1 MRGRIRRWT
10 PGVFVAGGIVG
21 LLAYAFMPEPV
32 AVDVVRVAR
41 GALTQSIDEEG
52 RAVVRERFVVSA
64 PVTGAVARISVE
76 AGDRVARGA
85 VLAAVQPAPV
95 DERTRT
101 QLVARVGA
109 AAAALQQAEA
119 AEGAAH
125 ASYEFARA
133 EDERSVELGKSG
145 ALSRGEVELAFSR
158 RAAAE
163 GQWGSS
169 KAAVTAATHALQEA
183 RAALLGSSGGPNRP
197 SAVLVRAPLAATVLR
212 VLQESERVVTSGTP
226 LVELGDPAALE
237 VVVDLLS
244 SDAVRVP
251 AAARVVID
259 QWGGGDPLHGR
270 VRLIEPAGFTKT
282 SALGV
287 EEQRVNVHIDLQ
299 DPAECWKRLGDAYAL
314 DVHIVVAE
322 RADTLTLPAGA
333 LFRSGEGWA
342 AFVVESNRVRVRA
355 VGVGLRAGYQLEIL
369 KGLVEGEEVVLH
381 PSEAVVEGVRIVR
394 R

>member
-10 PGVFVAGGIVG
+10 PTVLVAGGIVG
-21 LLAYAFMPEPV
+21 LLVYAFMPEPV
-32 AVDVVRVAR
+32 GVDVVRVAR
-41 GALTQSIDEEG
+41 SALTQSIDEEG
-52 RAVVRERFVVSA
+52 RAVVREHFVVSA
-64 PVTGAVARISVE
+64 PVTGSVARVSVE
-76 AGDRVARGA
+76 AGDRVARGS

-101 QLVARVGA
+101 QLVARAGTA
-109 AAAALQQAEA
+109 SAALQQAEA
-119 AEGAAH
+119 AEGAAR

-133 EDERSVELGKSG
+133 EHERSVELGTSG

-163 GQWGSS
+163 GQWGVS
-169 KAAVTAATHALQEA
+169 KAAVVAATHALQEA

-212 VLQESERVVTSGTP
+212 VLQESERVVISGTP

-270 VRLIEPAGFTKT
+270 VRLIEPAGFTKI

-287 EEQRVNVHIDLQ
+287 EEQRVNVHIDLE
-299 DPAECWKRLGDAYAL
+299 DPAECWTRLGDAYAL

-322 RADTLTLPAGA
+322 RADALTLPAGA
-333 LFRSGEGWA
+333 LFRSGDGWA
-342 AFVVESNRVRVRA
+342 AFVVESSRARVRA
-355 VGVGLRAGYQLEIL
+355 VEVGLRAGYQVEIV
-369 KGLVEGEEVVLH
+369 KGLREGEEVVLH
-381 PSEAVVEGVRIVR
+381 PSEAVVEGVRIAR

>member
-10 PGVFVAGGIVG
+10 PAFLLGGGVLG
-21 LLAYAFMPEPV
+21 LLAYAFLPEPV

-41 GALTQSIDEEG
+41 GALTQSIDDEG

-64 PVTGAVARISVE
+64 PVTGAVARVSVE
-76 AGDRVARGA
+76 SGDRVAKGA
-85 VLAAVQPAPV
+85 ILAAVQPAPV

-101 QLVARVGA
+101 QLVARVGTA
-109 AAAALQQAEA
+109 TAALQQAEA
-119 AEGAAH
+119 AERAAR
-125 ASYEFARA
+125 ASFEFARA
-133 EDERSVELGKSG
+133 EHERSVELGKVG

-163 GQWGSS
+163 GQWGVA
-169 KAAVTAATHALQEA
+169 KAAVAAATHALQEA
-183 RAALLGSSGGPNRP
+183 RAALLGSSEGPNRP
-197 SAVLVRAPLAATVLR
+197 SSVLVRAPLAATVLR
-212 VLQESERVVTSGTP
+212 VLQESERVVISGTP
-226 LVELGDPAALE
+226 LVELGDPSLLE

-251 AAARVVID
+251 AAARVEID
-259 QWGGGDPLHGR
+259 QWGGRDPLHGR
-270 VRLIEPAGFTKT
+270 VRLIEPAGFTKI

-287 EEQRVNVHIDLQ
+287 EEQRVNVHIDLE

-322 RADTLTLPAGA
+322 RQDTLTLPAGA
-333 LFRSGEGWA
+333 LFRSGDGWA

-355 VGVGLRAGYQLEIL
+355 VEVGLRAGYQVEIL
-369 KGLVEGEEVVLH
+369 KGVGEGEEVVLH

>member
-10 PGVFVAGGIVG
+10 PAVLLAGGVVG

-52 RAVVRERFVVSA
+52 RAVVRERYVVSA
-64 PVTGAVARISVE
+64 PVTGAVARVSVE
-76 AGDRVARGA
+76 PGDRVVAGA
-85 VLAAVQPAPV
+85 VLAAVQPAPM

-109 AAAALQQAEA
+109 ATAALQQAEA
-119 AEGAAH
+119 GERAAS
-125 ASYEFARA
+125 ASYAFARA
-133 EDERSVELGKSG
+133 EHERSVELGTAG
-145 ALSRGEVELAFSR
+145 ALSRGEVELAFAR

-163 GQWGSS
+163 GEWGSS
-169 KAAVTAATHALQEA
+169 KAAVAAAAHAVQEA
-183 RAALLGSSGGPNRP
+183 RAALLGSSAGPNRP

-251 AAARVVID
+251 QGARVVID

-270 VRLIEPAGFTKT
+270 VRLIEPAGFTKI

-287 EEQRVNVHIDLQ
+287 EEQRVNVHIDLD
-299 DPAECWKRLGDAYAL
+299 DPAECWKRLGDGFAL

-322 RADTLTLPAGA
+322 RPNTLTLPAGG
-333 LFRSGEGWA
+333 LFRAGDGWA
-342 AFVVESNRVRVRA
+342 AFVVESNRVRLRA
-355 VGVGLRAGYQLEIL
+355 VDVGLRAGYQVEIL
-369 KGLVEGEEVVLH
+369 KGLNEGEEVVLH
-381 PSEAVVEGVRIVR
+381 PSEAVVEGVRVAR

>member
-10 PGVFVAGGIVG
+10 PTVLVAGGIVG

-41 GALTQSIDEEG
+41 GGLTQSIDEEG

-64 PVTGAVARISVE
+64 PISGAVARVSVE
-76 AGDRVARGA
+76 SGDRVAKGA

-95 DERTRT
+95 DARTRT
-101 QLVARVGA
+101 QLVARVGTA
-109 AAAALQQAEA
+109 TAALQQAEA
-119 AEGAAH
+119 AEGAAR

-133 EDERSVELGKSG
+133 EHERSVELGKSG

-183 RAALLGSSGGPNRP
+183 RAALLGSSEGPNRS

-212 VLQESERVVTSGTP
+212 VLQESERVVISGTP
-226 LVELGDPAALE
+226 LVELGDPALLE

-251 AAARVVID
+251 DAARVVID

-270 VRLIEPAGFTKT
+270 VRLIEPAGFTKI

-287 EEQRVNVHIDLQ
+287 EEQRVNVHIDLE

-322 RADTLTLPAGA
+322 RAETLTLPAGA
-333 LFRSGEGWA
+333 LFRSGDAWA

-355 VGVGLRAGYQLEIL
+355 VDVGLRAGYQVEIL
-369 KGLVEGEEVVLH
+369 KGLNEGEEVVLH

>member
-10 PGVFVAGGIVG
+10 APVLIAGGIAG

-41 GALTQSIDEEG
+41 GALTQAIDEEG

-64 PVTGAVARISVE
+64 PVTGAVARVSVE
-76 AGDRVARGA
+76 SGDRVAKGA

-101 QLVARVGA
+101 QLVARVGTA
-109 AAAALQQAEA
+109 TAALQQAEA
-119 AEGAAH
+119 AERAAR
-125 ASYEFARA
+125 ASFEFARA
-133 EDERSVELGKSG
+133 EHERSVELGKAG
-145 ALSRGEVELAFSR
+145 ALSRGEVELALSR

-163 GQWGSS
+163 GELGQST
-169 KAAVTAATHALQEA
+169 AAVAAATHTLQEA

-212 VLQESERVVTSGTP
+212 VLQESERVVISGTP
-226 LVELGDPAALE
+226 LVELGDPGQLE

-251 AAARVVID
+251 FGARVEID
-259 QWGGGDPLHGR
+259 QWGGSDPLHGR
-270 VRLIEPAGFTKT
+270 VRLIEPAGFTKI

-287 EEQRVNVHIDLQ
+287 EEQRVNVHIDLE
-299 DPAECWKRLGDAYAL
+299 DPAECWKRLGDAFAL

-322 RADTLTLPAGA
+322 RSDTLILPAGA
-333 LFRSGEGWA
+333 LFRSGDGWA
-342 AFVVESNRVRVRA
+342 AFVIESNRARARA
-355 VGVGLRAGYQLEIL
+355 VDVGLRAGYQVEIL
-369 KGLVEGEEVVLH
+369 KGLSDGDEVVLH